1 MKNNDEQYYGSFL
14 IMEND
19 EIKNNKKNGK
29 KKEKK
34 TKFKEEKIK
43 NESDDNAESVIIL
56 NPKNIKDNIYNDYCI
71 FALNPKKRDKLKQK
85 INSDFGF
92 DFHYDRKLAKINTY
106 NKNTIKRSDSS
117 NYDDRSC
124 SRFFDKK
131 KKEFNNDF
139 VILDDNNLKPPK
151 PFNAEC
157 NLHDKSNNVFKGEI
171 KVDQNYDV
179 KFILNEKSEK
189 KLYYNSNYYFF
200 SLLLIK
206 NYNSNTNYFGQI
218 NYSIEINLKDNRY
231 FLFKF
236 LLKNSYDE
244 FIKILETYANPELN
258 YSKSYFHYAYAYF
271 ESSIKKGKFMNENG
285 WNIYNFEKELKR
297 QKIDIKNKYYLIDN
311 SKFSFCESYPEKII
325 VPRISGPKTIDDDL
339 KNCADFRTKKRLPA
353 LTYKHENGV
362 CIWRCSQSKSGF
374 MSKNEKDKILLTKI
388 ADNKKLMVYDC
399 RPYLNAWANK
409 LKGAGFE
416 NTKNYDI
423 KMDIKFCEIP
433 NIHAVRY
440 SFEKMYNNLSYNNDN
455 EYPYSVISNLPNTLW
470 YDTIITI
477 LKSSFNLYDSITKHN
492 ETVLIHCS
500 DGWDRTSQLSCTSQI
515 LLDKYYR
522 TLEGFIVLIEKDWLS
537 FGHQFRYRSGFYS
550 LNDTPSDITSEN
562 QFSPIFI
569 QWLDCIYQ
577 LMNQN
582 YTKFEFNPNLLT
594 FIACELFNGKYGTF
608 LFNNEKERGKY
619 KAKTNTVSIWN
630 VVLENK
636 KDFLN
641 PLYQKDNDK
650 KIRINYKNIKLWR
663 EYFYR
668 FEKGENEDLYRE
680 LYNKKNDSYDK
691 EIVQKQ
697 KMIEEMAMII
707 KNSNVNLSLISN
719 ECLNELEKYNDGSK
733 IGSSFEIIE

>member
-1 MKNNDEQYYGSFL
+1 MKNNDEQYYVSFL

-19 EIKNNKKNGK
+19 EMKNNKKNGK

-271 ESSIKKGKFMNENG
+271 ESSIKKGKLMNENG

-325 VPRISGPKTIDDDL
+325 VPRISGPKTIEYDL

-455 EYPYSVISNLPNTLW
+455 EYPYSVISSLPNTLW

-477 LKSSFNLYDSITKHN
+477 FKSSFNLYDSITKHK

-608 LFNNEKERGKY
+608 LFNNEKERVTY

-641 PLYQKDNDK
+641 PLYQKDNNK
-650 KIRINYKNIKLWR
+650 KIKINYKNIKLWR

-691 EIVQKQ
+691 EIEQKQ

-719 ECLNELEKYNDGSK
+719 ECQNELEKYNDGSK
-733 IGSSFEIIE
+733 IGSSFEILE

>member
-1 MKNNDEQYYGSFL
+1 M
-14 IMEND
+14 
-19 EIKNNKKNGK
+19 
-29 KKEKK
+29 
-34 TKFKEEKIK
+34 
-43 NESDDNAESVIIL
+43 
-56 NPKNIKDNIYNDYCI
+56 
-71 FALNPKKRDKLKQK
+71 
-85 INSDFGF
+85 
-92 DFHYDRKLAKINTY
+92 
-106 NKNTIKRSDSS
+106 
-117 NYDDRSC
+117 
-124 SRFFDKK
+124 
-131 KKEFNNDF
+131 
-139 VILDDNNLKPPK
+139 
-151 PFNAEC
+151 
-157 NLHDKSNNVFKGEI
+157 
-171 KVDQNYDV
+171 
-179 KFILNEKSEK
+179 
-189 KLYYNSNYYFF
+189 
-200 SLLLIK
+200 
-206 NYNSNTNYFGQI
+206 
-218 NYSIEINLKDNRY
+218 
-231 FLFKF
+231 
-236 LLKNSYDE
+236 KNSYDT

-258 YSKSYFHYAYAYF
+258 YSKSYFNYAYAYF
-271 ESSIKKGKFMNENG
+271 ELSLKRNKYLNENG

-297 QKIDIKNKYYLIDN
+297 QNIDIKNKYYLIDN

-325 VPRISGPKTIDDDL
+325 VPRISGSKTIDDDL
-339 KNCADFRTKKRLPA
+339 KNCAEFRTKKRLPA
-353 LTYKHENGV
+353 LTYKHKNGV

-374 MSKNEKDKILLTKI
+374 MSKNDKDKILLTKI

-423 KMDIKFCEIP
+423 KMDIIFCEIP

-455 EYPYSVISNLPNTLW
+455 EYLYSVISNLPNTLW

-477 LKSSFNLYDSITKHN
+477 LKSSFKLYDSITKHN

-577 LMNQN
+577 LMSQN

-608 LFNNEKERGKY
+608 LFNNEKERVKY
-619 KAKTNTVSIWN
+619 KAKTNTVSIWS
-630 VVLENK
+630 VVLEKK

-641 PLYQKDNDK
+641 PLYQEDNNK
-650 KIRINYKNIKLWR
+650 EIIINYKQIKLWR

-668 FEKGENEDLYRE
+668 FEKGENEDLYRK
-680 LYNKKNDSYDK
+680 LYNKKNYSYDK
-691 EIVQKQ
+691 EIEQKQ
-697 KMIEEMAMII
+697 KIIEEMATII
-707 KNSNVNLSLISN
+707 KNSNVDLSLISS
-719 ECLNELEKYNDGSK
+719 ECLSELEKNNNGSK
-733 IGSSFEIIE
+733 IGASFEIIE

>member
-1 MKNNDEQYYGSFL
+1 MENNDEQYFGSFL
-14 IMEND
+14 IMEKE
-19 EIKNNKKNGK
+19 EIKKNKKNGQ

-34 TKFKEEKIK
+34 SKLKEEKIK
-43 NESDDNAESVIIL
+43 NESDDNAESIIIS
-56 NPKNIKDNIYNDYCI
+56 NPKNANDYCI
-71 FALNPKKRDKLKQK
+71 FTLNPKKRDKLKQK
-85 INSDFGF
+85 LNSNYGF
-92 DFHYDRKLAKINTY
+92 DMLYDRQLKKINTF
-106 NKNTIKRSDSS
+106 NKPIQRSDSS
-117 NYDDRSC
+117 DYDDRSC
-124 SRFFDKK
+124 SRFFGKK

-139 VILDDNNLKPPK
+139 VILDDNSSNPPK

-157 NLHDKSNNVFKGEI
+157 NLHDKNNNVFKGEI
-171 KVDQNYDV
+171 RVDENYEV
-179 KFILNEKSEK
+179 KFILNDEKSDK
-189 KLYYNSNYYFF
+189 KLHYNSNYYCF

-206 NYNSNTNYFGQI
+206 NYTSNTNYFGQI

-236 LLKNSYDE
+236 LLKNSYEE
-244 FIKILETYANPELN
+244 FFKILETYVNPELIS
-258 YSKSYFHYAYAYF
+258 SKSLFNYAYTYF
-271 ESSIKKGKFMNENG
+271 EISIKRNNYLNENG
-285 WNIYNFEKELKR
+285 WNIFNFEKELDR
-297 QKIDIKNKYYLIDN
+297 QGIDIKHKYYLIDN

-325 VPRISGPKTIDDDL
+325 VPRVSGIKTIDDDL

-353 LTYKHENGV
+353 LTYKYKNNV

-388 ADNKKLMVYDC
+388 ADNRKLMVYDC
-399 RPYLNAWANK
+399 RSYLNAWANK

-433 NIHAVRY
+433 NIHTVRY

-455 EYPYSVISNLPNTLW
+455 EYPYSVISNLPNTYW
-470 YDTIITI
+470 YETIITI
-477 LKSSFNLYDSITKHN
+477 LKSSFELYNTITKSE

-537 FGHQFRYRSGFYS
+537 FGHQFRYRNGFYS

-582 YTKFEFNPNLLT
+582 YTKFEFNSNLLT
-594 FIACELFNGKYGTF
+594 FIACEVLNGKYGTF
-608 LFNNEKERGKY
+608 LFNNEKERVKY
-619 KAKTNTVSIWN
+619 KAKTNTISIWSE
-630 VVLENK
+630 VLEK
-636 KDFLN
+636 RKDFLN
-641 PLYQKDNDK
+641 PLYQKDNNEE
-650 KIRINYKNIKLWR
+650 ININYKKIKLWR

-668 FEKGENEDLYRE
+668 FEKGENEDLYRK
-680 LYNKKNDSYDK
+680 LYNKKMDNYDK
-691 EIVQKQ
+691 EIEQKE
-697 KMIEEMAMII
+697 KLIKEMAMIL
-707 KNSNVNLSLISN
+707 KNSDINLSLIISN
-719 ECLNELEKYNDGSK
+719 ECRSELEKYYNVGNK
-733 IGSSFEIIE
+733 IGESFEIIECSK